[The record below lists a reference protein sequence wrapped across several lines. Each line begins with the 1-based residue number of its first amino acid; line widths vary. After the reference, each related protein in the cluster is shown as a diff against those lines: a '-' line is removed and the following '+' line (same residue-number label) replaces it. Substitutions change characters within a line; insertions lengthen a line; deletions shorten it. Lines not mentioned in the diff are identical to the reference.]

1 MRASDD
7 QSMELQPGTIVTG
20 RYEIVKRLGRGSMG
34 FVYACRDREHAG
46 RLVAMKV
53 LFHDFAKDKTGAAR
67 FRNEIL
73 AAFEVHHSNVM
84 SAFEYIRD
92 GGITA
97 YTMEYVGGGD
107 LAERISSGE
116 QLPLHE
122 VLRLWSQMA
131 AGVDAIHKKGI
142 IHRDL
147 KPENILLTTSGDV
160 KIADFGIARTGH
172 GPKLTEH
179 GGVVGTIDYVSPEYM
194 LRGQVDHRSDIY
206 ALGILAYEMLTGN
219 SPFQGDSVYA
229 TMTKRLKQDP
239 VPPSQVRSDT
249 PETLDKIVLLAMA
262 REPEARYQTALQ
274 MQIDIDELR
283 GELGF
288 LDIPAEVSQR
298 GSGNNMP
305 ATSGRVVR
313 VDLDAGDEPQQS
325 GLDSGGLRRRG
336 PGVRDSNPL
345 GQYFDEISTEEQ
357 AAPVKM
363 EPLLNRGSAKRPNNA
378 EWPRASGNLGGAGN
392 SGAVSSGAGNGSAT
406 LQRVYHESRDANSAS
421 LNGAGLSGGGLNG
434 SGLRQNIL
442 GGGLADHK
450 LRTLGNHGVSRHNS
464 LWHDVFLA
472 LIMLF
477 VGVGFGF
484 AVISVVLPNFFSG
497 EESGSAATS
506 SEFEAKEQGVAKQG
520 VAKAA
525 AQPPLKIKRGAD
537 F

>member
-1 MRASDD
+1 MRSSDD

-53 LFHDFAKDKTGAAR
+53 LFQDFAKDKTGAAR

-73 AAFEVHHSNVM
+73 AAFEVHHENVM

-107 LAERISSGE
+107 LAERISKGE

-131 AGVDAIHKKGI
+131 AGVEAIHTKGI

-147 KPENILLTTSGDV
+147 KPENILLTTTGDV
-160 KIADFGIARTGH
+160 KIADFGIARMGH

-206 ALGILAYEMLTGN
+206 ALGILAYEMLTGI

-239 VPPSQVRSDT
+239 TPPSRLRADC
-249 PETLDKIVLLAMA
+249 PESVDQIVLKAME
-262 REPEARYQTALQ
+262 REPEARYQGAAL
-274 MQIDIDELR
+274 MQIEIDALR
-283 GELGF
+283 ETLGF
-288 LDIPAEVSQR
+288 IEIP
-298 GSGNNMP
+298 SGLSVQSDLTSGLMQGNR
-305 ATSGRVVR
+305 SGRVVR
-313 VDLDAGDEPQQS
+313 V
-325 GLDSGGLRRRG
+325 GLDGESSALANDGASRTDAFFGEENSLG
-336 PGVRDSNPL
+336 NPL
-345 GQYFDEISTEEQ
+345 GRYFDDEQ
-357 AAPVKM
+357 SSSSYESPAAPEQM
-363 EPLLNRGSAKRPNNA
+363 EPLLNRASVKGSNS
-378 EWPRASGNLGGAGN
+378 EWSKPKGSLTGAALASAANRASGPSVANL
-392 SGAVSSGAGNGSAT
+392 S
-406 LQRVYHESRDANSAS
+406 RVANESPQS
-421 LNGAGLSGGGLNG
+421 LRTGGGLG
-434 SGLRQNIL
+434 I
-442 GGGLADHK
+442 GGADFGASAPHK
-450 LRTLGNHGVSRHNS
+450 LRTLSPISGHLKRSWLN
-464 LWHDVFLA
+464 DIALA

-484 AVISVVLPNFFSG
+484 LVISVVLPNFFDR
-497 EESGSAATS
+497 S
-506 SEFEAKEQGVAKQG
+506 SVGDASTVLRQENF
-520 VAKAA
+520 
-525 AQPPLKIKRGAD
+525 
-537 F
+537 

>member
-1 MRASDD
+1 MRAADD

-53 LFHDFAKDKTGAAR
+53 LFQDFAKDKTGAAR

-73 AAFEVHHSNVM
+73 AAFEVHHENVM

-122 VLRLWSQMA
+122 ILRLWSQMA

-147 KPENILLTTSGDV
+147 KPENILLTNTGDV

-194 LRGQVDHRSDIY
+194 LRGQVDHRSDVY
-206 ALGILAYEMLTGN
+206 ALGILAYEMLTGD
-219 SPFQGDSVYA
+219 SPFKGDSVYA

-239 VPPSQVRSDT
+239 LPPSSSRPDCPPELDT
-249 PETLDKIVLLAMA
+249 IVLRAMA
-262 REPEARYQTALQ
+262 REPEARYQTAAE
-274 MQIDIDELR
+274 MQQDIDGLR
-283 GELGF
+283 ATLGF
-288 LDIPAEVSQR
+288 LDMPSEMGTPTGALSQ
-298 GSGNNMP
+298 GSHS
-305 ATSGRVVR
+305 AGRVVR
-313 VDLDAGDEPQQS
+313 VDTGEQEGDTLELGAAVP
-325 GLDSGGLRRRG
+325 RRT
-336 PGVRDSNPL
+336 PVRDSNPL
-345 GQYFDEISTEEQ
+345 GQYFAEE
-357 AAPVKM
+357 ATPAPAPVQM
-363 EPLLNRGSAKRPNNA
+363 EPLLNRSGAKRPGGDWSRPNGYA
-378 EWPRASGNLGGAGN
+378 PAGGQSAAVASVQRVPSESPGLSAGLGGAGGL
-392 SGAVSSGAGNGSAT
+392 GA
-406 LQRVYHESRDANSAS
+406 
-421 LNGAGLSGGGLNG
+421 
-434 SGLRQNIL
+434 
-442 GGGLADHK
+442 HK
-450 LRTLGNHGVSRHNS
+450 LRTITPAPIAPSRS
-464 LWHDVFLA
+464 WWHDVVLA

-484 AVISVVLPNFFSG
+484 AVISVVLPNFFG
-497 EESGSAATS
+497 GDATQEAPVVQR
-506 SEFEAKEQGVAKQG
+506 SE
-520 VAKAA
+520 
-525 AQPPLKIKRGAD
+525 D